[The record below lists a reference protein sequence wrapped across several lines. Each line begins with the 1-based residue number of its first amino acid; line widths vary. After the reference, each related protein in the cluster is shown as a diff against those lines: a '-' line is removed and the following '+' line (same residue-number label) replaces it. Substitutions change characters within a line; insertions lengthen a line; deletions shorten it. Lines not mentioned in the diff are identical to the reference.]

1 MGLITNAIGVLLS
14 AFAWFNPL
22 ALPFALQIALF
33 ILGFDMSGLVGKIA
47 LFALLFFLPP
57 VFGPD
62 VGAFVV
68 TLFIMLVVELL
79 IFALEID
86 RLYRLVLKPAAVFVA
101 AYIVIGLQPALV
113 LAGVDLLINVLNR
126 MKSNRPKAA
135 KSGKGSSRKGRPQD
149 DEGSR
154 GK

>member
-1 MGLITNAIGVLLS
+1 MGLITSVIGLLLA

-33 ILGFDMSGLVGKIA
+33 ILGFDMSGLLGKIA

-79 IFALEID
+79 IFAFELD

-101 AYIVIGLQPALV
+101 AYIAIGLDAALV
-113 LAGVDLLINVLNR
+113 LAGIDLVINVLTRLKTNKPKSAKPAKGGRNR
-126 MKSNRPKAA
+126 RQA
-135 KSGKGSSRKGRPQD
+135 D
-149 DEGSR
+149 EDEGPR

>member
-1 MGLITNAIGVLLS
+1 MGLITNVIGVALS

-33 ILGFDMSGLVGKIA
+33 ILGFDMSGLLGKIA

-57 VFGPD
+57 VLGAD
-62 VGAFVV
+62 AGAFVV

-79 IFALEID
+79 IFAFEID

-101 AYIVIGLQPALV
+101 AYIAIGLEPAL
-113 LAGVDLLINVLNR
+113 LIAGVDLLINVLNR
-126 MKSNRPKAA
+126 LKTRKPGAA
-135 KSGKGSSRKGRPQD
+135 KPEKGGRKHHGD
-149 DEGSR
+149 SR
-154 GK
+154 GGK